1 MKIQNVKRKDN
12 TLYFRITIPT
22 DLRQFYDYKTE
33 IIHTLNTND
42 PLVAAKKA
50 PPLTAKYKTEFES
63 LRTTG
68 SGVRLAALNLLEQ
81 NNLKPVPLAYQPEA
95 THITPEVAEI
105 GFDDSPLE
113 LFRQKL
119 EDEYAGSTD
128 AVTDYA
134 FAILRGNTPIT
145 LSEARELALQGLT
158 DRKRINDVNGA
169 FNYVTALVAVDD
181 VSKINPISLQRH
193 VDKQQ
198 ELSPN
203 TVRRYLNKVAV
214 AVDDVYRQ
222 YGRQITNPLN
232 NITYKRRKAES
243 QKRATL
249 TPEQF
254 TTLQQLIKSKWEV
267 NSAKLVAILLNTG
280 LRVAE
285 VAGLETKHVVLDS
298 TVPYLIITKTEQRS
312 LKNTNSE
319 RRVPL
324 FGVSLE
330 AVQTLVSQTDK
341 FLFTNYNKSSRTSNG
356 SASAAANKWLKENGL
371 TDITTHSFRHTL
383 NTRMAE
389 AGIFKEIRE
398 LWHGWASQDMSSH
411 YGNVQALAL
420 LQNAINQLN
429 EYEQSKESRYKTLP
443 I

>member
-1 MKIQNVKRKDN
+1 MEIPN
-12 TLYFRITIPT
+12 TKKKNNTFYFRIVIPT
-22 DLRQFYDYKTE
+22 DLRQFYENKTE
-33 IIHTLNTND
+33 IKFTLQTKD
-42 PLVAAKKA
+42 PLIAKKKVE
-50 PPLTAKYKTEFES
+50 PLTAKYKAEFES

-68 SGVRLAALNLLEQ
+68 NGVRDQAVRLLKSHGLEPEPALLNPKALA
-81 NNLKPVPLAYQPEA
+81 PEF
-95 THITPEVAEI
+95 E
-105 GFDDSPLE
+105 DSPFFRFAEKLNDSWLE
-113 LFRQKL
+113 PDCPPAEKL
-119 EDEYAGSTD
+119 AMD
-128 AVTDYA
+128 
-134 FAILRGNTPIT
+134 ILTGNNSIT

-169 FNYVTALVAVDD
+169 FNYVTALVVVDD
-181 VSKINPISLQRH
+181 VSRINPIALQRH
-193 VDKQQ
+193 VDTQQ

-203 TVRRYLNKVAV
+203 TVRRYINKVAV

-232 NITYKRRKAES
+232 NITYKKRKAEP

-285 VAGLETKHVVLDS
+285 VAGVETKHVVLDAP
-298 TVPYLIITKTEQRS
+298 VPYLIITKTEQRRI
-312 LKNTNSE
+312 KNTNSE

-324 FGVSLE
+324 FGISLE
-330 AVQTLVSQTDK
+330 AVKALMSKNDK
-341 FLFTNYNKSSRTSNG
+341 GRFIFPNYNKVDITRND
-356 SASAAANKWLKENGL
+356 SASGATNKWLKKNGL
-371 TDITTHSFRHTL
+371 TNITTHSFRHTL

-389 AGIFKEIRE
+389 AGILEEIRKKCF
-398 LWHGWASQDMSSH
+398 GWKSQDMVAY
-411 YGNVQALAL
+411 YGNVQALTL